1 MSNYHYLP
9 MQKSFLVLATVLAF
23 STFTIAQSYD
33 LAAGVRLGTDLGISA
48 KLRVPPIDENF
59 TVETILQTSLE
70 REEGLVSVLAEQ
82 HFPLVTRRLNLYA
95 GGGFHAGWLE
105 DDPDRDPEYKAPAGI
120 SLIAGA
126 EINFK
131 NINISTDFK
140 PAVNL
145 SGGEKRMYSQTAITV
160 RFMPFKRYD
169 IFESPREKRK
179 RKRRQARERRRQDR
193 AASGKKDWQFWKKG

>member
-1 MSNYHYLP
+1 MNKFLP
-9 MQKSFLVLATVLAF
+9 LLALL
-23 STFTIAQSYD
+23 STSLFTLQAQSYD

-59 TVETILQTSLE
+59 TVETIIQTSLE
-70 REEGLVSVLAEQ
+70 REEGLISVLGEQ
-82 HFPLVTRRLNLYA
+82 HFPLITRRVNLYA

-105 DDPDRDPEYKAPAGI
+105 DDPDRDPDYKAPAGV

-160 RFMPFKRYD
+160 RFIPFKRYD
-169 IFESPREKRK
+169 IFESPRQKRK
-179 RKRRQARERRRQDR
+179 RKRQQARQQRRQDR
-193 AASGKKDWQFWKKG
+193 AASGKKGWQFWKKG